1 MSYYIPPHGILK
13 MAQGGAQNLTVN
25 VNALSNAFA
34 VALQQAST
42 TGGTSTQSLT
52 SNLQAP
58 VPPSTS
64 QSGGPQQSDS
74 TR

>member
-1 MSYYIPPHGILK
+1 MSRDTHMFAHVILHTTTWHIKK

-58 VPPSTS
+58 VPPST
-64 QSGGPQQSDS
+64 
-74 TR
+74 RA